1 MAENEFQSG
10 DAVRTFGA
18 LKRKRTIWF
27 LCRHRVWS
35 FLPFV
40 TTHFGW
46 AHSIARLKSLVV
58 IMRSLHSRVPMFS
71 SRPDSISHLAPRRK
85 RLFGMKRNVY
95 FFFLNRAIP
104 FEKEKRKGSKLQ
116 LSRQLLVIFTY
127 ASKRCAAVSPSRF
140 ILNGCKSRELRSILL
155 YTKQLPLQCSW
166 FIFFLND

>member
-1 MAENEFQSG
+1 
-10 DAVRTFGA
+10 
-18 LKRKRTIWF
+18 
-27 LCRHRVWS
+27 
-35 FLPFV
+35 
-40 TTHFGW
+40 
-46 AHSIARLKSLVV
+46 
-58 IMRSLHSRVPMFS
+58 MRSLHSRVPMFS

-95 FFFLNRAIP
+95 FFFFFFFFLKN
-104 FEKEKRKGSKLQ
+104 SKLQ